1 MKLGNVL
8 LATVLATGVA
18 FASESFNKVE
28 PMDKFQ
34 GYKPGNGLIKKKLKA
49 AGYYATTQEVQD
61 ILDGKKKGWK
71 VVDVR
76 PGSEWKG
83 AAVANLNS
91 KGKVVPITR
100 IGRQT
105 PEKAL
110 ELYTPLEGVV
120 LVCRTGTRA
129 AFDWASYS
137 FAGFGENVK
146 IYGVKDWAKDCKPL
160 SNKAKGDVSGAK
172 LSAKKV
178 ELKEAKNGA
187 FYWDQCKNID
197 WK

>member
-1 MKLGNVL
+1 MIKKIAAAAAAAALLSGCAGNVYD
-8 LATVLATGVA
+8 
-18 FASESFNKVE
+18 KVG
-28 PMDKFQ
+28 PSDKFQ
-34 GYKPGNGLIKKKLKA
+34 GYKPGDKILSKKLKD
-49 AGYYATTQEVQD
+49 AGYYATAQEVQD
-61 ILDGKKKGWK
+61 IIDGKKAGWK

-76 PGSEWKG
+76 TADEWKG
-83 AAVANLNS
+83 ATIAAKNE
-91 KGKVVPITR
+91 KGNIIPITR
-100 IGRQT
+100 VGRVL

-110 ELYTPLEGVV
+110 EAYLPLEGIV
-120 LVCRTGTRA
+120 LVCRTSTRA

-146 IYGVKDWAKDCKPL
+146 IYGVKDWAQACKPL
-160 SNKAKGDVSGAK
+160 KNKAKGDVSGAK

-178 ELKEAKNGA
+178 ELKEAKDGA